1 MTNRINYYQ
10 ELPDAQQPVNQ
21 IAELVGYFGRS
32 YFSRYF
38 ICIHPANLQL
48 WRNASRS
55 YLVRRYTLIWAWYS
69 FDAGNFS
76 FKLRQSN
83 KDTLTS

>member
-48 WRNASRS
+48 
-55 YLVRRYTLIWAWYS
+55 
-69 FDAGNFS
+69 
-76 FKLRQSN
+76 
-83 KDTLTS
+83 